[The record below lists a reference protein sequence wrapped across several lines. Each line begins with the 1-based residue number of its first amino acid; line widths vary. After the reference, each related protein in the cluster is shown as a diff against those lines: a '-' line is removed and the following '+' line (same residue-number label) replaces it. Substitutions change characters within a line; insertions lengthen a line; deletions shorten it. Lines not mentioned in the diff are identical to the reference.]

1 MNRSFH
7 KRLAGLEKVYERE
20 KLARAH
26 AARVAN
32 GSHLEWVHRLLKIL
46 RVEREG
52 NESLAE
58 AMARGMRISMS
69 ELNARLRNAATGG
82 SFWLP
87 EELEI
92 LQRGAQRGRPAVNPN
107 VEST

>member
-1 MNRSFH
+1 MKRSVYT
-7 KRLAGLEKVYERE
+7 RLVELEKLHERE
-20 KLARAH
+20 KLARAC

-32 GSHLEWVHRLLKIL
+32 GSHLDWVHRLLRIFKT
-46 RVEREG
+46 EREG

-58 AMARGMRISMS
+58 ALARAMRISMS

-92 LQRGAQRGRPAVNPN
+92 LQRGPQRGRPGD
-107 VEST
+107 

>member
-1 MNRSFH
+1 MRRNVYT
-7 KRLAGLEKVYERE
+7 RLAELERVHERE
-20 KLARAH
+20 ELARAH

-32 GSHLEWVHRLLKIL
+32 GSHLEWVHRLLKIF
-46 RVEREG
+46 RTEREG

-58 AMARGMRISMS
+58 ALARAMRISMS

-107 VEST
+107 VESK